1 MIYTITFNPAL
12 DYIVRLDHLKTGT
25 INRTTQEYV
34 LGGGKGINVSI
45 VLNNLG
51 MDTTA
56 LGFIAGFTGEEIV
69 TQLNSFGVKEDFIR
83 LREGLTRINV
93 KVKASDEETEINGRG
108 PIISDDELEALYKQ
122 LDVLTEKDTL
132 ILAGS
137 IPSSLP
143 SDMYELI
150 MERLQHKNIR
160 IVVDATKDLLTRVL
174 PYKPFLIKPNN
185 HELSEIFNRPLSTK
199 EDLVEAAKALQ
210 EKGAQH
216 VLISM
221 AGDGAILVAA
231 DGTVYTSPAPKG
243 TLVNSV
249 GAGDS
254 MVAGFITG
262 FEKTGNLQEAL
273 YWGISSGS
281 ASAYSENLATLAEV
295 EALLS
300 QVRVNQ
306 FYILFASRSTHMQIT
321 DLLKPQSVLLNADPV
336 TKADAIYTLGELM
349 EKGGNLIDKGEYLAA
364 VFAREES
371 GSTGLG
377 DGIATPH
384 AKSTG
389 VKEAGLAAMV
399 VPHGVDFEALD
410 GQPSRLFFMIAAPE
424 GAADTHVEVL
434 SQLAMMVIDPD
445 FKEAL
450 IAAPTVERF
459 LELITAKEQGNF
471 DPSVEGY
478 IKQPE
483 SQETPSIT
491 DAIEAKATEAIE
503 KVAPKIS
510 VDKPHYDVLAVT
522 GCPTGIAH
530 TYMAAESLERKAK
543 EMGISLKVEKN
554 GASGVKD
561 ALTAEEI
568 AHAKCI
574 IVASDRQVE
583 MARFNGKPMIQTKV
597 ANGINK
603 AEELLTEAMAGTAAV
618 YQASAADRE
627 AAEIAAS
634 ASDSVGRQ
642 IYKHLMN
649 GVSHMLPF
657 VIGGGILIAL
667 AFLFD
672 IFDPANPKNFGSG
685 TPLSAFLMQ
694 IGGASFGFMLP
705 VLAGYIAMSI
715 ADRPGLVA
723 GFVGGLLANQ
733 GGSGFL
739 GALIAGFAAGYLV
752 LLVKKLVSG
761 LPQALEGT
769 KPVLFYPVLGVLFI
783 GLAITF
789 VINPPVS
796 ALNHWLMDS
805 LQSMGTTS
813 RVLLGL
819 IFGAMMSVDMGGPV
833 NKAAYVIGT
842 GALATGE
849 YGIMAA
855 VMAGGMVPPLA
866 IALCTTFFPSRFT
879 EAERKSGIT
888 NYIMGLSFITEGA
901 IPFAAADPVRVLP
914 ACIIGAGTA
923 GALSMF
929 FECTLRAPHGG
940 IFVVPTIGN
949 PLLYLASIAIGS
961 VVACFIL
968 ALVKPS
974 LKK

>member
-1 MIYTITFNPAL
+1 M
-12 DYIVRLDHLKTGT
+12 K
-25 INRTTQEYV
+25 
-34 LGGGKGINVSI
+34 
-45 VLNNLG
+45 
-51 MDTTA
+51 
-56 LGFIAGFTGEEIV
+56 
-69 TQLNSFGVKEDFIR
+69 
-83 LREGLTRINV
+83 
-93 KVKASDEETEINGRG
+93 
-108 PIISDDELEALYKQ
+108 
-122 LDVLTEKDTL
+122 
-132 ILAGS
+132 
-137 IPSSLP
+137 
-143 SDMYELI
+143 
-150 MERLQHKNIR
+150 
-160 IVVDATKDLLTRVL
+160 
-174 PYKPFLIKPNN
+174 
-185 HELSEIFNRPLSTK
+185 
-199 EDLVEAAKALQ
+199 
-210 EKGAQH
+210 
-216 VLISM
+216 
-221 AGDGAILVAA
+221 
-231 DGTVYTSPAPKG
+231 
-243 TLVNSV
+243 
-249 GAGDS
+249 
-254 MVAGFITG
+254 
-262 FEKTGNLQEAL
+262 
-273 YWGISSGS
+273 
-281 ASAYSENLATLAEV
+281 
-295 EALLS
+295 
-300 QVRVNQ
+300 
-306 FYILFASRSTHMQIT
+306 IT
-321 DLLKPQSVLLNADPV
+321 DLLKPQSILLNAAPTD
-336 TKADAIYTLGELM
+336 KADAIYTLGDLM
-349 EKGGNLIDKGEYLAA
+349 DKGGNLSDKAEYLKA

-384 AKSTG
+384 AKSAG

-399 VPHGVDFEALD
+399 VPNGVDFEALD

-434 SQLAMMVIDPD
+434 SKLATMVIDPD
-445 FKEAL
+445 FKNAL
-450 IAAPTVERF
+450 IQAATVDRF
-459 LELITAKEQGNF
+459 LELITAKEEGNF

-478 IKQPE
+478 IKTE
-483 SQETPSIT
+483 DEKAPSIT

-503 KVAPKIS
+503 KVVPKVS
-510 VDKPHYDVLAVT
+510 VDNPHYEVLAVT

-530 TYMAAESLERKAK
+530 TYMAAESLERKAN

-554 GASGVKD
+554 GASGIKD

-568 AHAKCI
+568 EHAKCI

-583 MARFNGKPMIQTKV
+583 MARFDGKPMIQTKV

-603 AEELLTEAMAGTAAV
+603 AEELLREAMSGAAPV
-618 YQASAADRE
+618 YHASQSDKDS
-627 AAEIAAS
+627 AES
-634 ASDSVGRQ
+634 AIDAKDSFGRQ

-672 IFDPANPKNFGSG
+672 TFDPANAKNFGSG
-685 TPLSAFLMQ
+685 TPLSAFLMK

-723 GFVGGLLANQ
+723 GFVGGLLASQ

-783 GLAITF
+783 GIAITF
-789 VINPPVS
+789 IINPPVS
-796 ALNHWLMDS
+796 ALNEWLMNS
-805 LQSMGTTS
+805 LQTMGTTS

-819 IFGAMMSVDMGGPV
+819 VFGAMMSVDMGGPV

-901 IPFAAADPVRVLP
+901 IPFAAADPIRVLP
-914 ACIIGAGTA
+914 SCIIGAGTA

-961 VVACFIL
+961 VVACIIL
-968 ALVKPS
+968 AIVKPK

>member
-1 MIYTITFNPAL
+1 M
-12 DYIVRLDHLKTGT
+12 K
-25 INRTTQEYV
+25 
-34 LGGGKGINVSI
+34 
-45 VLNNLG
+45 
-51 MDTTA
+51 
-56 LGFIAGFTGEEIV
+56 
-69 TQLNSFGVKEDFIR
+69 
-83 LREGLTRINV
+83 
-93 KVKASDEETEINGRG
+93 
-108 PIISDDELEALYKQ
+108 
-122 LDVLTEKDTL
+122 
-132 ILAGS
+132 
-137 IPSSLP
+137 
-143 SDMYELI
+143 
-150 MERLQHKNIR
+150 
-160 IVVDATKDLLTRVL
+160 
-174 PYKPFLIKPNN
+174 
-185 HELSEIFNRPLSTK
+185 
-199 EDLVEAAKALQ
+199 
-210 EKGAQH
+210 
-216 VLISM
+216 
-221 AGDGAILVAA
+221 
-231 DGTVYTSPAPKG
+231 
-243 TLVNSV
+243 
-249 GAGDS
+249 
-254 MVAGFITG
+254 
-262 FEKTGNLQEAL
+262 
-273 YWGISSGS
+273 
-281 ASAYSENLATLAEV
+281 
-295 EALLS
+295 
-300 QVRVNQ
+300 
-306 FYILFASRSTHMQIT
+306 IT
-321 DLLKPQSVLLNADPV
+321 DLLKPQSILLNASP
-336 TKADAIYTLGELM
+336 TNKADAIYTLGDLM
-349 EKGGNLIDKGEYLAA
+349 DKGGNLSDKAEYLKA

-384 AKSTG
+384 AKSAG

-399 VPHGVDFEALD
+399 VPNGVDFEALD

-434 SQLAMMVIDPD
+434 SKLATMVIDPD
-445 FKEAL
+445 FKNAL
-450 IAAPTVERF
+450 IQAATVDRF
-459 LELITAKEQGNF
+459 LELIIAKEEGNF

-478 IKQPE
+478 IKTE
-483 SQETPSIT
+483 DEKAPSIT

-503 KVAPKIS
+503 KVIPKVS
-510 VDKPHYDVLAVT
+510 VDNPHYEVLAVT

-554 GASGVKD
+554 GASGIKD

-568 AHAKCI
+568 EHAKCI

-583 MARFNGKPMIQTKV
+583 MARFDGKPMIQTKV

-603 AEELLTEAMAGTAAV
+603 AEELLREAMSGTAPV
-618 YQASAADRE
+618 YHASQADKDSANSAID
-627 AAEIAAS
+627 
-634 ASDSVGRQ
+634 ASDSFGRQ

-672 IFDPANPKNFGSG
+672 TFDPANAKNFGSG
-685 TPLSAFLMQ
+685 TPLSAFLMK

-783 GLAITF
+783 GIAITF
-789 VINPPVS
+789 IINPPVS
-796 ALNHWLMDS
+796 ALNEWLMNS
-805 LQSMGTTS
+805 LQTMGTTS
-813 RVLLGL
+813 HVLLGL
-819 IFGAMMSVDMGGPV
+819 VFGAMMSVDMGGPV

-901 IPFAAADPVRVLP
+901 IPFAAADPIRVLP
-914 ACIIGAGTA
+914 SCIIGAGTA

-961 VVACFIL
+961 IMACIIL
-968 ALVKPS
+968 AIVKPK

>member
-1 MIYTITFNPAL
+1 M
-12 DYIVRLDHLKTGT
+12 K
-25 INRTTQEYV
+25 
-34 LGGGKGINVSI
+34 
-45 VLNNLG
+45 
-51 MDTTA
+51 
-56 LGFIAGFTGEEIV
+56 
-69 TQLNSFGVKEDFIR
+69 
-83 LREGLTRINV
+83 
-93 KVKASDEETEINGRG
+93 
-108 PIISDDELEALYKQ
+108 
-122 LDVLTEKDTL
+122 
-132 ILAGS
+132 
-137 IPSSLP
+137 
-143 SDMYELI
+143 
-150 MERLQHKNIR
+150 
-160 IVVDATKDLLTRVL
+160 
-174 PYKPFLIKPNN
+174 
-185 HELSEIFNRPLSTK
+185 
-199 EDLVEAAKALQ
+199 
-210 EKGAQH
+210 
-216 VLISM
+216 
-221 AGDGAILVAA
+221 
-231 DGTVYTSPAPKG
+231 
-243 TLVNSV
+243 
-249 GAGDS
+249 
-254 MVAGFITG
+254 
-262 FEKTGNLQEAL
+262 
-273 YWGISSGS
+273 
-281 ASAYSENLATLAEV
+281 
-295 EALLS
+295 
-300 QVRVNQ
+300 
-306 FYILFASRSTHMQIT
+306 IT
-321 DLLKPQSVLLNADPV
+321 DLLKPQSILLNAAPV
-336 TKADAIYTLGELM
+336 TKADAIYTLGDLM
-349 EKGGNLIDKGEYLAA
+349 DKSGNLSDKAEYLQA

-399 VPHGVDFEALD
+399 VPNGIDFEALD

-434 SQLAMMVIDPD
+434 SKLATMVIDPD
-445 FKEAL
+445 FKNAL
-450 IAAPTVERF
+450 IQAATVDRF
-459 LELITAKEQGNF
+459 LELITAKEEGNF

-478 IKQPE
+478 IKIADTQNT
-483 SQETPSIT
+483 QNIT
-491 DAIEAKATEAIE
+491 DATEAKATGAIQN
-503 KVAPKIS
+503 VVPNVT
-510 VDKPHYDVLAVT
+510 VDNPHYDVLAVT

-554 GASGVKD
+554 GASGIKD

-568 AHAKCI
+568 EHAKCI

-583 MARFNGKPMIQTKV
+583 IARFDGKPMIQTKV

-603 AEELLTEAMAGTAAV
+603 AEELLREAMSGTAPV
-618 YQASAADRE
+618 YHASQADKDSANSVID
-627 AAEIAAS
+627 
-634 ASDSVGRQ
+634 ASDSFGRQ

-672 IFDPANPKNFGSG
+672 TFDPANAKNFGSG
-685 TPLSAFLMQ
+685 TPLSAFLMK

-783 GLAITF
+783 GIAITF
-789 VINPPVS
+789 IINPPVS
-796 ALNHWLMDS
+796 ALNEWLMTS
-805 LQSMGTTS
+805 LQTMSTTS

-901 IPFAAADPVRVLP
+901 IPFAAADPIRVLP
-914 ACIIGAGTA
+914 SCIIGAGTA

-961 VVACFIL
+961 VVACIIL
-968 ALVKPS
+968 AIVKPK

>member
-1 MIYTITFNPAL
+1 M
-12 DYIVRLDHLKTGT
+12 K
-25 INRTTQEYV
+25 
-34 LGGGKGINVSI
+34 
-45 VLNNLG
+45 
-51 MDTTA
+51 
-56 LGFIAGFTGEEIV
+56 
-69 TQLNSFGVKEDFIR
+69 
-83 LREGLTRINV
+83 
-93 KVKASDEETEINGRG
+93 
-108 PIISDDELEALYKQ
+108 
-122 LDVLTEKDTL
+122 
-132 ILAGS
+132 
-137 IPSSLP
+137 
-143 SDMYELI
+143 
-150 MERLQHKNIR
+150 
-160 IVVDATKDLLTRVL
+160 
-174 PYKPFLIKPNN
+174 
-185 HELSEIFNRPLSTK
+185 
-199 EDLVEAAKALQ
+199 
-210 EKGAQH
+210 
-216 VLISM
+216 
-221 AGDGAILVAA
+221 
-231 DGTVYTSPAPKG
+231 
-243 TLVNSV
+243 
-249 GAGDS
+249 
-254 MVAGFITG
+254 
-262 FEKTGNLQEAL
+262 
-273 YWGISSGS
+273 
-281 ASAYSENLATLAEV
+281 
-295 EALLS
+295 
-300 QVRVNQ
+300 
-306 FYILFASRSTHMQIT
+306 IT
-321 DLLKPQSVLLNADPV
+321 DLLKPQSILLNASP
-336 TKADAIYTLGELM
+336 TNKADAIYTLGDLM
-349 EKGGNLIDKGEYLAA
+349 DKGGNLSDKAEYLEA

-384 AKSTG
+384 AKSAG

-399 VPHGVDFEALD
+399 VPNGVDFEALD

-434 SQLAMMVIDPD
+434 SKLATMVIDPD
-445 FKEAL
+445 FKNAL
-450 IAAPTVERF
+450 IQAATVDRF
-459 LELITAKEQGNF
+459 LELITAKEEGNF
-471 DPSVEGY
+471 DPAVEGY
-478 IKQPE
+478 IKTE
-483 SQETPSIT
+483 DEKAPSIT

-503 KVAPKIS
+503 KVVPKVS
-510 VDKPHYDVLAVT
+510 VDNPHYEVLAVT

-554 GASGVKD
+554 GASGIKD
-561 ALTAEEI
+561 ALTVEEI
-568 AHAKCI
+568 EHAKCI

-583 MARFNGKPMIQTKV
+583 MARFDGKPMIQTKV

-603 AEELLTEAMAGTAAV
+603 AEELLREAMSGTAPV
-618 YQASAADRE
+618 YHASQADKDSANSAID
-627 AAEIAAS
+627 
-634 ASDSVGRQ
+634 ASDSFGRQ

-672 IFDPANPKNFGSG
+672 TFDPANAKNFGSG
-685 TPLSAFLMQ
+685 TPLSAFLMK

-723 GFVGGLLANQ
+723 GFVGGLLASQ

-783 GLAITF
+783 GIAITF
-789 VINPPVS
+789 IINPPVS
-796 ALNHWLMDS
+796 ALNEWLMNS
-805 LQSMGTTS
+805 LQTMGTTS

-819 IFGAMMSVDMGGPV
+819 VFGAMMSVDMGGPV

-901 IPFAAADPVRVLP
+901 IPFAAADPIRVLP
-914 ACIIGAGTA
+914 SCIIGAGTA

-961 VVACFIL
+961 VVACIIL
-968 ALVKPS
+968 AIVKPK

>member
-1 MIYTITFNPAL
+1 M
-12 DYIVRLDHLKTGT
+12 K
-25 INRTTQEYV
+25 
-34 LGGGKGINVSI
+34 
-45 VLNNLG
+45 
-51 MDTTA
+51 
-56 LGFIAGFTGEEIV
+56 
-69 TQLNSFGVKEDFIR
+69 
-83 LREGLTRINV
+83 
-93 KVKASDEETEINGRG
+93 
-108 PIISDDELEALYKQ
+108 
-122 LDVLTEKDTL
+122 
-132 ILAGS
+132 
-137 IPSSLP
+137 
-143 SDMYELI
+143 
-150 MERLQHKNIR
+150 
-160 IVVDATKDLLTRVL
+160 
-174 PYKPFLIKPNN
+174 
-185 HELSEIFNRPLSTK
+185 
-199 EDLVEAAKALQ
+199 
-210 EKGAQH
+210 
-216 VLISM
+216 
-221 AGDGAILVAA
+221 
-231 DGTVYTSPAPKG
+231 
-243 TLVNSV
+243 
-249 GAGDS
+249 
-254 MVAGFITG
+254 
-262 FEKTGNLQEAL
+262 
-273 YWGISSGS
+273 
-281 ASAYSENLATLAEV
+281 
-295 EALLS
+295 
-300 QVRVNQ
+300 
-306 FYILFASRSTHMQIT
+306 IT
-321 DLLKPQSVLLNADPV
+321 DLLKPQSILLNASP
-336 TKADAIYTLGELM
+336 TNKADAIYTLGDLM
-349 EKGGNLIDKGEYLAA
+349 DKGGNLSDKAEYLEA

-384 AKSTG
+384 AKSAG

-399 VPHGVDFEALD
+399 VPNGVDFEALD

-434 SQLAMMVIDPD
+434 SKLATMVIDPD
-445 FKEAL
+445 FKNAL
-450 IAAPTVERF
+450 IQSATVNRF
-459 LELITAKEQGNF
+459 LELITAKEEGNF

-478 IKQPE
+478 IKTE
-483 SQETPSIT
+483 DEKAPSIT

-503 KVAPKIS
+503 KVVPKVS
-510 VDKPHYDVLAVT
+510 VDNPHYEVLAVT

-554 GASGVKD
+554 GASGIKD

-568 AHAKCI
+568 EHAKCI

-583 MARFNGKPMIQTKV
+583 MARFDGKPMIQTKV

-603 AEELLTEAMAGTAAV
+603 AEELLREAMSGAAPV
-618 YQASAADRE
+618 YHASQSDKDS
-627 AAEIAAS
+627 AES
-634 ASDSVGRQ
+634 AIDAKDSFGRQ

-672 IFDPANPKNFGSG
+672 TFDPANAKNFGSG
-685 TPLSAFLMQ
+685 TPLSAFLMK

-723 GFVGGLLANQ
+723 GFVGGLLASQ

-783 GLAITF
+783 GIAITF
-789 VINPPVS
+789 IINPPVS
-796 ALNHWLMDS
+796 ALNEWLMNS
-805 LQSMGTTS
+805 LQTMGTTS
-813 RVLLGL
+813 HVLLGL
-819 IFGAMMSVDMGGPV
+819 VFGAMMSVDMGGPV

-901 IPFAAADPVRVLP
+901 IPFAAADPIRVLP
-914 ACIIGAGTA
+914 SCIIGAGTA

-961 VVACFIL
+961 VVACIIL
-968 ALVKPS
+968 AIVKPK

>member
-1 MIYTITFNPAL
+1 M
-12 DYIVRLDHLKTGT
+12 K
-25 INRTTQEYV
+25 
-34 LGGGKGINVSI
+34 
-45 VLNNLG
+45 
-51 MDTTA
+51 
-56 LGFIAGFTGEEIV
+56 
-69 TQLNSFGVKEDFIR
+69 
-83 LREGLTRINV
+83 
-93 KVKASDEETEINGRG
+93 
-108 PIISDDELEALYKQ
+108 
-122 LDVLTEKDTL
+122 
-132 ILAGS
+132 
-137 IPSSLP
+137 
-143 SDMYELI
+143 
-150 MERLQHKNIR
+150 
-160 IVVDATKDLLTRVL
+160 
-174 PYKPFLIKPNN
+174 
-185 HELSEIFNRPLSTK
+185 
-199 EDLVEAAKALQ
+199 
-210 EKGAQH
+210 
-216 VLISM
+216 
-221 AGDGAILVAA
+221 
-231 DGTVYTSPAPKG
+231 
-243 TLVNSV
+243 
-249 GAGDS
+249 
-254 MVAGFITG
+254 
-262 FEKTGNLQEAL
+262 
-273 YWGISSGS
+273 
-281 ASAYSENLATLAEV
+281 
-295 EALLS
+295 
-300 QVRVNQ
+300 
-306 FYILFASRSTHMQIT
+306 IT
-321 DLLKPQSVLLNADPV
+321 DLLKPQSILLNASP
-336 TKADAIYTLGELM
+336 TNKADAIYTLGDLM
-349 EKGGNLIDKGEYLAA
+349 DKGGNLSDKAEYLKA

-384 AKSTG
+384 AKSAG

-399 VPHGVDFEALD
+399 VPNGVDFEALD

-434 SQLAMMVIDPD
+434 SKLATMVIDPD
-445 FKEAL
+445 FKNAL
-450 IAAPTVERF
+450 IQAATVDRF
-459 LELITAKEQGNF
+459 LELITAKEEGNF

-478 IKQPE
+478 IKTE
-483 SQETPSIT
+483 DEKAPSIT

-503 KVAPKIS
+503 KVVPKVS
-510 VDKPHYDVLAVT
+510 VDNPYYDVLAVT

-554 GASGVKD
+554 GASGIKD

-568 AHAKCI
+568 EHAKCI

-583 MARFNGKPMIQTKV
+583 MARFDGKPMIQTKV

-603 AEELLTEAMAGTAAV
+603 SEELLREAMSNTAPI
-618 YQASAADRE
+618 YHMSQADKDN
-627 AAEIAAS
+627 AAS
-634 ASDSVGRQ
+634 TVDASDSFGRQ

-672 IFDPANPKNFGSG
+672 TFNPTNPSGFGSG
-685 TPLSAFLMQ
+685 TPLSAFLMK

-761 LPQALEGT
+761 LPQSLEGT

-783 GLAITF
+783 GIAITF
-789 VINPPVS
+789 IINPPVS
-796 ALNHWLMDS
+796 ALNEWLMNS
-805 LQSMGTTS
+805 LQTMGTTS

-866 IALCTTFFPSRFT
+866 IALCTTFFPNRFT

-901 IPFAAADPVRVLP
+901 IPFAAADPIRVLP
-914 ACIIGAGTA
+914 SCIIGAGTA

-949 PLLYLASIAIGS
+949 PLMYLASIAIGS
-961 VVACFIL
+961 IIACIIL
-968 ALVKPS
+968 AIVKPR
-974 LKK
+974 LNK

>member
-1 MIYTITFNPAL
+1 M
-12 DYIVRLDHLKTGT
+12 K
-25 INRTTQEYV
+25 
-34 LGGGKGINVSI
+34 
-45 VLNNLG
+45 
-51 MDTTA
+51 
-56 LGFIAGFTGEEIV
+56 
-69 TQLNSFGVKEDFIR
+69 
-83 LREGLTRINV
+83 
-93 KVKASDEETEINGRG
+93 
-108 PIISDDELEALYKQ
+108 
-122 LDVLTEKDTL
+122 
-132 ILAGS
+132 
-137 IPSSLP
+137 
-143 SDMYELI
+143 
-150 MERLQHKNIR
+150 
-160 IVVDATKDLLTRVL
+160 
-174 PYKPFLIKPNN
+174 
-185 HELSEIFNRPLSTK
+185 
-199 EDLVEAAKALQ
+199 
-210 EKGAQH
+210 
-216 VLISM
+216 
-221 AGDGAILVAA
+221 
-231 DGTVYTSPAPKG
+231 
-243 TLVNSV
+243 
-249 GAGDS
+249 
-254 MVAGFITG
+254 
-262 FEKTGNLQEAL
+262 
-273 YWGISSGS
+273 
-281 ASAYSENLATLAEV
+281 
-295 EALLS
+295 
-300 QVRVNQ
+300 
-306 FYILFASRSTHMQIT
+306 IT
-321 DLLKPQSVLLNADPV
+321 DLLKPQSILLNAAPV
-336 TKADAIYTLGELM
+336 TKADAIYILGDLM
-349 EKGGNLIDKGEYLAA
+349 DKSGNLSDKAEYLQA

-399 VPHGVDFEALD
+399 VPNGVDFDALD

-424 GAADTHVEVL
+424 DAADTHIEVL
-434 SQLAMMVIDPD
+434 SKLATMVIDPD
-445 FKEAL
+445 FKNTL
-450 IAAPTVERF
+450 IQATTVDRF
-459 LELITAKEQGNF
+459 LELISAKEKGNF

-478 IKQPE
+478 IKTADAQNAA
-483 SQETPSIT
+483 SIT
-491 DAIEAKATEAIE
+491 EAIEAKATEAIE
-503 KVAPKIS
+503 KVIPKVT
-510 VDKPHYDVLAVT
+510 VDNPHYDVLAVT

-554 GASGVKD
+554 GASGIKD
-561 ALTAEEI
+561 ALSTEEI
-568 AHAKCI
+568 NHAKCI

-603 AEELLTEAMAGTAAV
+603 AEELLREAISGTAPV
-618 YQASAADRE
+618 YHASQSDKD
-627 AAEIAAS
+627 S
-634 ASDSVGRQ
+634 ANSAIDTKDSFGRQ

-672 IFDPANPKNFGSG
+672 TFNPANPSGFGSG
-685 TPLSAFLMQ
+685 TPLSAFLMK

-783 GLAITF
+783 GIAITF
-789 VINPPVS
+789 IINPPVS
-796 ALNHWLMDS
+796 ALNEWLMTS
-805 LQSMGTTS
+805 LQTMGTTS

-901 IPFAAADPVRVLP
+901 IPFAAADPIRVLP
-914 ACIIGAGTA
+914 SCIIGAGTA

-949 PLLYLASIAIGS
+949 PLLYLASIAVGS
-961 VVACFIL
+961 VVACIIL
-968 ALVKPS
+968 AIVKPK

>member
-1 MIYTITFNPAL
+1 M
-12 DYIVRLDHLKTGT
+12 K
-25 INRTTQEYV
+25 
-34 LGGGKGINVSI
+34 
-45 VLNNLG
+45 
-51 MDTTA
+51 
-56 LGFIAGFTGEEIV
+56 
-69 TQLNSFGVKEDFIR
+69 
-83 LREGLTRINV
+83 
-93 KVKASDEETEINGRG
+93 
-108 PIISDDELEALYKQ
+108 
-122 LDVLTEKDTL
+122 
-132 ILAGS
+132 
-137 IPSSLP
+137 
-143 SDMYELI
+143 
-150 MERLQHKNIR
+150 
-160 IVVDATKDLLTRVL
+160 
-174 PYKPFLIKPNN
+174 
-185 HELSEIFNRPLSTK
+185 
-199 EDLVEAAKALQ
+199 
-210 EKGAQH
+210 
-216 VLISM
+216 
-221 AGDGAILVAA
+221 
-231 DGTVYTSPAPKG
+231 
-243 TLVNSV
+243 
-249 GAGDS
+249 
-254 MVAGFITG
+254 
-262 FEKTGNLQEAL
+262 
-273 YWGISSGS
+273 
-281 ASAYSENLATLAEV
+281 
-295 EALLS
+295 
-300 QVRVNQ
+300 
-306 FYILFASRSTHMQIT
+306 IT
-321 DLLKPQSVLLNADPV
+321 DLLKPQSILLNASP
-336 TKADAIYTLGELM
+336 TNKADAIYTLGDLM
-349 EKGGNLIDKGEYLAA
+349 DKGGNLSDKAEYLEA

-384 AKSTG
+384 AKSAG

-399 VPHGVDFEALD
+399 VPNGVDFEALD

-434 SQLAMMVIDPD
+434 SKLATMVIDPD
-445 FKEAL
+445 FKNAL
-450 IAAPTVERF
+450 IQAATVDRF
-459 LELITAKEQGNF
+459 LELITAKEEGNF

-478 IKQPE
+478 IKTE
-483 SQETPSIT
+483 DEKAPSIT

-503 KVAPKIS
+503 KVVPKVS
-510 VDKPHYDVLAVT
+510 VDNPHYEVLAVT

-554 GASGVKD
+554 GASGIKD

-568 AHAKCI
+568 EHAKCI

-583 MARFNGKPMIQTKV
+583 MARFDGKPMIQTKV

-603 AEELLTEAMAGTAAV
+603 AEELLREAMSGTAPV
-618 YQASAADRE
+618 YHASQSDKDS
-627 AAEIAAS
+627 AES
-634 ASDSVGRQ
+634 AIDAKDSFGQQ

-672 IFDPANPKNFGSG
+672 TFDPANAKNFGSG
-685 TPLSAFLMQ
+685 TPLSAFLMK

-761 LPQALEGT
+761 LPPASEGT

-783 GLAITF
+783 GIAITF
-789 VINPPVS
+789 IINPPVS
-796 ALNHWLMDS
+796 ALNEWLMNS
-805 LQSMGTTS
+805 LQTMGTTS

-819 IFGAMMSVDMGGPV
+819 VFGAMMSVDMGGPV

-901 IPFAAADPVRVLP
+901 IPFAAADPIRVLP
-914 ACIIGAGTA
+914 SCIIGAGTA

-961 VVACFIL
+961 VVACIIL
-968 ALVKPS
+968 AIVKPK

>member
-1 MIYTITFNPAL
+1 M
-12 DYIVRLDHLKTGT
+12 K
-25 INRTTQEYV
+25 
-34 LGGGKGINVSI
+34 
-45 VLNNLG
+45 
-51 MDTTA
+51 
-56 LGFIAGFTGEEIV
+56 
-69 TQLNSFGVKEDFIR
+69 
-83 LREGLTRINV
+83 
-93 KVKASDEETEINGRG
+93 
-108 PIISDDELEALYKQ
+108 
-122 LDVLTEKDTL
+122 
-132 ILAGS
+132 
-137 IPSSLP
+137 
-143 SDMYELI
+143 
-150 MERLQHKNIR
+150 
-160 IVVDATKDLLTRVL
+160 
-174 PYKPFLIKPNN
+174 
-185 HELSEIFNRPLSTK
+185 
-199 EDLVEAAKALQ
+199 
-210 EKGAQH
+210 
-216 VLISM
+216 
-221 AGDGAILVAA
+221 
-231 DGTVYTSPAPKG
+231 
-243 TLVNSV
+243 
-249 GAGDS
+249 
-254 MVAGFITG
+254 
-262 FEKTGNLQEAL
+262 
-273 YWGISSGS
+273 
-281 ASAYSENLATLAEV
+281 
-295 EALLS
+295 
-300 QVRVNQ
+300 
-306 FYILFASRSTHMQIT
+306 IT
-321 DLLKPQSVLLNADPV
+321 DLLKPQSILLNASP
-336 TKADAIYTLGELM
+336 TNKADAIYTLGDLM
-349 EKGGNLIDKGEYLAA
+349 DKGGNLSDKAEYLEA

-384 AKSTG
+384 AKSNG

-399 VPHGVDFEALD
+399 VPNGVDFDALD

-434 SQLAMMVIDPD
+434 SKLATMVIDPD
-445 FKEAL
+445 FKNAL
-450 IAAPTVERF
+450 IQSATVDRF
-459 LELITAKEQGNF
+459 LELITAKEEGNF

-478 IKQPE
+478 IKTE
-483 SQETPSIT
+483 DEKAPSIT

-503 KVAPKIS
+503 KVVPKVS
-510 VDKPHYDVLAVT
+510 VDNPYYEVLAVT

-554 GASGVKD
+554 GASGIKD

-568 AHAKCI
+568 EHAKCI

-583 MARFNGKPMIQTKV
+583 MARFDGKPIIQTKV

-603 AEELLTEAMAGTAAV
+603 AEELLREAMSGTAPV
-618 YQASAADRE
+618 YHASQSDKDS
-627 AAEIAAS
+627 AES
-634 ASDSVGRQ
+634 AIDAKDSFGRQ

-672 IFDPANPKNFGSG
+672 TFNPANPSGFGSG
-685 TPLSAFLMQ
+685 TPLSAFLMK

-723 GFVGGLLANQ
+723 GFVGGLLASQ

-783 GLAITF
+783 GIAITF
-789 VINPPVS
+789 IINPPVS
-796 ALNHWLMDS
+796 ALNEWLMNS
-805 LQSMGTTS
+805 LQTMGTTS
-813 RVLLGL
+813 RILLGL
-819 IFGAMMSVDMGGPV
+819 VFGAMMSVDMGGPV

-974 LKK
+974 IKK

>member
-1 MIYTITFNPAL
+1 M
-12 DYIVRLDHLKTGT
+12 K
-25 INRTTQEYV
+25 
-34 LGGGKGINVSI
+34 
-45 VLNNLG
+45 
-51 MDTTA
+51 
-56 LGFIAGFTGEEIV
+56 
-69 TQLNSFGVKEDFIR
+69 
-83 LREGLTRINV
+83 
-93 KVKASDEETEINGRG
+93 
-108 PIISDDELEALYKQ
+108 
-122 LDVLTEKDTL
+122 
-132 ILAGS
+132 
-137 IPSSLP
+137 
-143 SDMYELI
+143 
-150 MERLQHKNIR
+150 
-160 IVVDATKDLLTRVL
+160 
-174 PYKPFLIKPNN
+174 
-185 HELSEIFNRPLSTK
+185 
-199 EDLVEAAKALQ
+199 
-210 EKGAQH
+210 
-216 VLISM
+216 
-221 AGDGAILVAA
+221 
-231 DGTVYTSPAPKG
+231 
-243 TLVNSV
+243 
-249 GAGDS
+249 
-254 MVAGFITG
+254 
-262 FEKTGNLQEAL
+262 
-273 YWGISSGS
+273 
-281 ASAYSENLATLAEV
+281 
-295 EALLS
+295 
-300 QVRVNQ
+300 
-306 FYILFASRSTHMQIT
+306 IT
-321 DLLKPQSVLLNADPV
+321 DLLKSQSILLNASP
-336 TKADAIYTLGELM
+336 TNKADAIYTLGDLM
-349 EKGGNLIDKGEYLAA
+349 DKGGNLSDKAEYLEA

-384 AKSTG
+384 AKSAG

-399 VPHGVDFEALD
+399 VPNGVDFEALD

-434 SQLAMMVIDPD
+434 SKLATMVIDPD
-445 FKEAL
+445 FKNA
-450 IAAPTVERF
+450 IIQAATVDRF
-459 LELITAKEQGNF
+459 LELITAKEEGNF

-478 IKQPE
+478 IKTE
-483 SQETPSIT
+483 DEKAPSIT

-503 KVAPKIS
+503 KVVPKVSI
-510 VDKPHYDVLAVT
+510 DNPHYEVLAVT

-554 GASGVKD
+554 GASGIKD

-568 AHAKCI
+568 EHAKCI

-583 MARFNGKPMIQTKV
+583 MARFDGKPMIQTKV

-603 AEELLTEAMAGTAAV
+603 AEELLREAMSGTAPV
-618 YQASAADRE
+618 YHASQADKDSANSAID
-627 AAEIAAS
+627 
-634 ASDSVGRQ
+634 ASDSFGRQ

-672 IFDPANPKNFGSG
+672 TFDPANAKNFGSG
-685 TPLSAFLMQ
+685 TPLSAFLMK

-723 GFVGGLLANQ
+723 GFVGGLLASQ

-783 GLAITF
+783 GIAITF
-789 VINPPVS
+789 IINPPVS
-796 ALNHWLMDS
+796 ALNEWLMNS
-805 LQSMGTTS
+805 LQTMGTTS

-819 IFGAMMSVDMGGPV
+819 VFGAMMSVDMGGPV

-901 IPFAAADPVRVLP
+901 IPFAAADPIRVLP
-914 ACIIGAGTA
+914 SCIIGAGTA

-961 VVACFIL
+961 VVACIIL
-968 ALVKPS
+968 AIVKPK

>member
-1 MIYTITFNPAL
+1 M
-12 DYIVRLDHLKTGT
+12 K
-25 INRTTQEYV
+25 
-34 LGGGKGINVSI
+34 
-45 VLNNLG
+45 
-51 MDTTA
+51 
-56 LGFIAGFTGEEIV
+56 
-69 TQLNSFGVKEDFIR
+69 
-83 LREGLTRINV
+83 
-93 KVKASDEETEINGRG
+93 
-108 PIISDDELEALYKQ
+108 
-122 LDVLTEKDTL
+122 
-132 ILAGS
+132 
-137 IPSSLP
+137 
-143 SDMYELI
+143 
-150 MERLQHKNIR
+150 
-160 IVVDATKDLLTRVL
+160 
-174 PYKPFLIKPNN
+174 
-185 HELSEIFNRPLSTK
+185 
-199 EDLVEAAKALQ
+199 
-210 EKGAQH
+210 
-216 VLISM
+216 
-221 AGDGAILVAA
+221 
-231 DGTVYTSPAPKG
+231 
-243 TLVNSV
+243 
-249 GAGDS
+249 
-254 MVAGFITG
+254 
-262 FEKTGNLQEAL
+262 
-273 YWGISSGS
+273 
-281 ASAYSENLATLAEV
+281 
-295 EALLS
+295 
-300 QVRVNQ
+300 
-306 FYILFASRSTHMQIT
+306 IT
-321 DLLKPQSVLLNADPV
+321 DLLKPQSILLNASP
-336 TKADAIYTLGELM
+336 TNKADAIYTLGDLM
-349 EKGGNLIDKGEYLAA
+349 DKGGNLSDKAEYLEA

-384 AKSTG
+384 AKSAG

-399 VPHGVDFEALD
+399 VPNGVDFEALD

-434 SQLAMMVIDPD
+434 SKLATMVIDPD
-445 FKEAL
+445 FKNAL
-450 IAAPTVERF
+450 IQSATVNRF
-459 LELITAKEQGNF
+459 LELITAKEEGNF

-478 IKQPE
+478 IKKE
-483 SQETPSIT
+483 DKKAPSIT

-503 KVAPKIS
+503 KVVPKVS
-510 VDKPHYDVLAVT
+510 VDNPHYEVLAVT

-554 GASGVKD
+554 GASGIKD

-568 AHAKCI
+568 EHAKCI

-583 MARFNGKPMIQTKV
+583 MARFDGKPMIQTKV

-603 AEELLTEAMAGTAAV
+603 AEELLREAMSGAAPV
-618 YQASAADRE
+618 YHASQSDKDS
-627 AAEIAAS
+627 AES
-634 ASDSVGRQ
+634 AIDAKDSFGRQ

-672 IFDPANPKNFGSG
+672 TFDPANAKNFGSG
-685 TPLSAFLMQ
+685 TPLSAFLMK

-723 GFVGGLLANQ
+723 GFVGGLLASQ

-783 GLAITF
+783 GIAITF
-789 VINPPVS
+789 IINPPVS
-796 ALNHWLMDS
+796 ALNEWLMNS
-805 LQSMGTTS
+805 LQTMGTTS

-819 IFGAMMSVDMGGPV
+819 VFGAMMSVDMGGPV

-901 IPFAAADPVRVLP
+901 IPFAAADPIRVLP
-914 ACIIGAGTA
+914 SCIIGAGTA

-961 VVACFIL
+961 VVACIIL
-968 ALVKPS
+968 AIVKPK

>member
-1 MIYTITFNPAL
+1 M
-12 DYIVRLDHLKTGT
+12 K
-25 INRTTQEYV
+25 
-34 LGGGKGINVSI
+34 
-45 VLNNLG
+45 
-51 MDTTA
+51 
-56 LGFIAGFTGEEIV
+56 
-69 TQLNSFGVKEDFIR
+69 
-83 LREGLTRINV
+83 
-93 KVKASDEETEINGRG
+93 
-108 PIISDDELEALYKQ
+108 
-122 LDVLTEKDTL
+122 
-132 ILAGS
+132 
-137 IPSSLP
+137 
-143 SDMYELI
+143 
-150 MERLQHKNIR
+150 
-160 IVVDATKDLLTRVL
+160 
-174 PYKPFLIKPNN
+174 
-185 HELSEIFNRPLSTK
+185 
-199 EDLVEAAKALQ
+199 
-210 EKGAQH
+210 
-216 VLISM
+216 
-221 AGDGAILVAA
+221 
-231 DGTVYTSPAPKG
+231 
-243 TLVNSV
+243 
-249 GAGDS
+249 
-254 MVAGFITG
+254 
-262 FEKTGNLQEAL
+262 
-273 YWGISSGS
+273 
-281 ASAYSENLATLAEV
+281 
-295 EALLS
+295 
-300 QVRVNQ
+300 
-306 FYILFASRSTHMQIT
+306 IT
-321 DLLKPQSVLLNADPV
+321 DLLKPQSILLNAAPID
-336 TKADAIYTLGELM
+336 KADAIYTLGDLM
-349 EKGGNLIDKGEYLAA
+349 DKGGNLSNKAEYLEA

-384 AKSTG
+384 AKSNG

-399 VPHGVDFEALD
+399 VPNGVDFEALD
-410 GQPSRLFFMIAAPE
+410 GQPSRLFFMIAVPE

-434 SQLAMMVIDPD
+434 SKLATMVIDPD
-445 FKEAL
+445 FKNAL
-450 IAAPTVERF
+450 IQAATVDRF
-459 LELITAKEQGNF
+459 LELITAKEEGNF

-478 IKQPE
+478 IKTE
-483 SQETPSIT
+483 DKKAPSIT

-503 KVAPKIS
+503 KVVPKVSI
-510 VDKPHYDVLAVT
+510 DNPHYEVLAVT

-554 GASGVKD
+554 GASGIKD

-568 AHAKCI
+568 KHAKCI

-583 MARFNGKPMIQTKV
+583 MARFDGKPMIQTKV

-603 AEELLTEAMAGTAAV
+603 SEELLREAMSNTAPI
-618 YQASAADRE
+618 YHMSQADKDN
-627 AAEIAAS
+627 AAS
-634 ASDSVGRQ
+634 TVDASDSFGRQ

-672 IFDPANPKNFGSG
+672 TFNPTNPSGFGSG
-685 TPLSAFLMQ
+685 TPLSAFLMK

-761 LPQALEGT
+761 LPQSLEGT

-783 GLAITF
+783 GIAITF
-789 VINPPVS
+789 IINPPVS
-796 ALNHWLMDS
+796 ALNEWLMNS
-805 LQSMGTTS
+805 LQTMGTTS

-866 IALCTTFFPSRFT
+866 IALCTTFFPNRFT

-901 IPFAAADPVRVLP
+901 IPFAAADPIRVLP
-914 ACIIGAGTA
+914 SCIIGAGTA

-949 PLLYLASIAIGS
+949 PLMYLASIAIGS
-961 VVACFIL
+961 IIACIIL
-968 ALVKPS
+968 AIVKPR
-974 LKK
+974 LNK

>member
-1 MIYTITFNPAL
+1 
-12 DYIVRLDHLKTGT
+12 
-25 INRTTQEYV
+25 
-34 LGGGKGINVSI
+34 
-45 VLNNLG
+45 
-51 MDTTA
+51 
-56 LGFIAGFTGEEIV
+56 
-69 TQLNSFGVKEDFIR
+69 
-83 LREGLTRINV
+83 
-93 KVKASDEETEINGRG
+93 
-108 PIISDDELEALYKQ
+108 
-122 LDVLTEKDTL
+122 
-132 ILAGS
+132 
-137 IPSSLP
+137 
-143 SDMYELI
+143 
-150 MERLQHKNIR
+150 
-160 IVVDATKDLLTRVL
+160 
-174 PYKPFLIKPNN
+174 
-185 HELSEIFNRPLSTK
+185 
-199 EDLVEAAKALQ
+199 
-210 EKGAQH
+210 
-216 VLISM
+216 
-221 AGDGAILVAA
+221 
-231 DGTVYTSPAPKG
+231 
-243 TLVNSV
+243 
-249 GAGDS
+249 
-254 MVAGFITG
+254 
-262 FEKTGNLQEAL
+262 
-273 YWGISSGS
+273 
-281 ASAYSENLATLAEV
+281 
-295 EALLS
+295 
-300 QVRVNQ
+300 
-306 FYILFASRSTHMQIT
+306 MQIT

-384 AKSTG
+384 AKSAG

-459 LELITAKEQGNF
+459 LELVTAKEQGNF
-471 DPSVEGY
+471 DPSVAGF
-478 IKQPE
+478 IKTAEPQAE
-483 SQETPSIT
+483 EAEVS
-491 DAIEAKATEAIE
+491 DASTAAVAAGTAAAVE
-503 KVAPKIS
+503 KVT
-510 VDKPHYDVLAVT
+510 VDNPHYDVLAVT

-574 IVASDRQVE
+574 IIASDRQVE

-618 YQASAADRE
+618 YQASAADHE
-627 AAEIAAS
+627 AAETAAS

-672 IFDPANPKNFGSG
+672 TLDPVNPKNFGSG
-685 TPLSAFLMQ
+685 NPLSAFLMQ

>member
-1 MIYTITFNPAL
+1 M
-12 DYIVRLDHLKTGT
+12 K
-25 INRTTQEYV
+25 
-34 LGGGKGINVSI
+34 
-45 VLNNLG
+45 
-51 MDTTA
+51 
-56 LGFIAGFTGEEIV
+56 
-69 TQLNSFGVKEDFIR
+69 
-83 LREGLTRINV
+83 
-93 KVKASDEETEINGRG
+93 
-108 PIISDDELEALYKQ
+108 
-122 LDVLTEKDTL
+122 
-132 ILAGS
+132 
-137 IPSSLP
+137 
-143 SDMYELI
+143 
-150 MERLQHKNIR
+150 
-160 IVVDATKDLLTRVL
+160 
-174 PYKPFLIKPNN
+174 
-185 HELSEIFNRPLSTK
+185 
-199 EDLVEAAKALQ
+199 
-210 EKGAQH
+210 
-216 VLISM
+216 
-221 AGDGAILVAA
+221 
-231 DGTVYTSPAPKG
+231 
-243 TLVNSV
+243 
-249 GAGDS
+249 
-254 MVAGFITG
+254 
-262 FEKTGNLQEAL
+262 
-273 YWGISSGS
+273 
-281 ASAYSENLATLAEV
+281 
-295 EALLS
+295 
-300 QVRVNQ
+300 
-306 FYILFASRSTHMQIT
+306 IT
-321 DLLKPQSVLLNADPV
+321 DLLKPQSILLNASP
-336 TKADAIYTLGELM
+336 TNKADAIYTLGDLM
-349 EKGGNLIDKGEYLAA
+349 DKGGNLSDKAEYLEA

-384 AKSTG
+384 AKSAG

-399 VPHGVDFEALD
+399 VPNGVDFEALD

-434 SQLAMMVIDPD
+434 SKLATMVIDPD
-445 FKEAL
+445 FKNAL
-450 IAAPTVERF
+450 IQSATVNRF
-459 LELITAKEQGNF
+459 LELITAKEEGNF

-478 IKQPE
+478 IKKE
-483 SQETPSIT
+483 DEKAPSIT

-503 KVAPKIS
+503 KVVPKVS
-510 VDKPHYDVLAVT
+510 VDNPHYEVLAVT

-554 GASGVKD
+554 GASGIKD

-568 AHAKCI
+568 EHAKCI

-583 MARFNGKPMIQTKV
+583 MARFDGKPMIQTKV

-603 AEELLTEAMAGTAAV
+603 AEELLREAMSGTAPV
-618 YQASAADRE
+618 YHASQADKDSANSAID
-627 AAEIAAS
+627 
-634 ASDSVGRQ
+634 ASDSFGRQ

-672 IFDPANPKNFGSG
+672 TFDPANAKNFGSG
-685 TPLSAFLMQ
+685 TPLSAFLMK

-783 GLAITF
+783 GISITF
-789 VINPPVS
+789 IINPPVS
-796 ALNHWLMDS
+796 ALNEWLMNS
-805 LQSMGTTS
+805 LQTMGTTS

-819 IFGAMMSVDMGGPV
+819 VFGAMMSVDMGGPV

-901 IPFAAADPVRVLP
+901 IPFAAADPIRVLP
-914 ACIIGAGTA
+914 SCIIGAGTA

-949 PLLYLASIAIGS
+949 PLFYLASIAIGS
-961 VVACFIL
+961 VVACIIL
-968 ALVKPS
+968 AIVKPK

>member
-1 MIYTITFNPAL
+1 M
-12 DYIVRLDHLKTGT
+12 K
-25 INRTTQEYV
+25 
-34 LGGGKGINVSI
+34 
-45 VLNNLG
+45 
-51 MDTTA
+51 
-56 LGFIAGFTGEEIV
+56 
-69 TQLNSFGVKEDFIR
+69 
-83 LREGLTRINV
+83 
-93 KVKASDEETEINGRG
+93 
-108 PIISDDELEALYKQ
+108 
-122 LDVLTEKDTL
+122 
-132 ILAGS
+132 
-137 IPSSLP
+137 
-143 SDMYELI
+143 
-150 MERLQHKNIR
+150 
-160 IVVDATKDLLTRVL
+160 
-174 PYKPFLIKPNN
+174 
-185 HELSEIFNRPLSTK
+185 
-199 EDLVEAAKALQ
+199 
-210 EKGAQH
+210 
-216 VLISM
+216 
-221 AGDGAILVAA
+221 
-231 DGTVYTSPAPKG
+231 
-243 TLVNSV
+243 
-249 GAGDS
+249 
-254 MVAGFITG
+254 
-262 FEKTGNLQEAL
+262 
-273 YWGISSGS
+273 
-281 ASAYSENLATLAEV
+281 
-295 EALLS
+295 
-300 QVRVNQ
+300 
-306 FYILFASRSTHMQIT
+306 IT
-321 DLLKPQSVLLNADPV
+321 DLLKPQSILLNASP
-336 TKADAIYTLGELM
+336 TNKADAIYTLGDLM
-349 EKGGNLIDKGEYLAA
+349 DKGGNLSDKAEYLEA

-384 AKSTG
+384 AKSAG

-399 VPHGVDFEALD
+399 VPNGVDFEALD

-434 SQLAMMVIDPD
+434 SKLATMVIDPD
-445 FKEAL
+445 FKNAL
-450 IAAPTVERF
+450 IQAATVNRF
-459 LELITAKEQGNF
+459 LELITAKEDGNF

-478 IKQPE
+478 IKTE
-483 SQETPSIT
+483 DEKAPSIT

-503 KVAPKIS
+503 KVVPKVS
-510 VDKPHYDVLAVT
+510 VDNPHYEVLAVT

-554 GASGVKD
+554 GASGIKD

-568 AHAKCI
+568 EHAKCI

-583 MARFNGKPMIQTKV
+583 MARFDGKPMIQTKV

-603 AEELLTEAMAGTAAV
+603 AEELLREAMSGTAPV
-618 YQASAADRE
+618 YHASQADKDSAN
-627 AAEIAAS
+627 S
-634 ASDSVGRQ
+634 AIDAKDSFGRQ

-672 IFDPANPKNFGSG
+672 TFDPANAKNFGSG
-685 TPLSAFLMQ
+685 TPLSAFLMK

-783 GLAITF
+783 GIAITF
-789 VINPPVS
+789 IINPPVS
-796 ALNHWLMDS
+796 ALNEWLMNS
-805 LQSMGTTS
+805 LQTMGTTS

-819 IFGAMMSVDMGGPV
+819 VFGAMMSVDMGGPV

-901 IPFAAADPVRVLP
+901 IPFAAADPIRVLP
-914 ACIIGAGTA
+914 SCIIGAGTA

-961 VVACFIL
+961 VVACIIL
-968 ALVKPS
+968 AIVKPK

>member
-1 MIYTITFNPAL
+1 M
-12 DYIVRLDHLKTGT
+12 K
-25 INRTTQEYV
+25 
-34 LGGGKGINVSI
+34 
-45 VLNNLG
+45 
-51 MDTTA
+51 
-56 LGFIAGFTGEEIV
+56 
-69 TQLNSFGVKEDFIR
+69 
-83 LREGLTRINV
+83 
-93 KVKASDEETEINGRG
+93 
-108 PIISDDELEALYKQ
+108 
-122 LDVLTEKDTL
+122 
-132 ILAGS
+132 
-137 IPSSLP
+137 
-143 SDMYELI
+143 
-150 MERLQHKNIR
+150 
-160 IVVDATKDLLTRVL
+160 
-174 PYKPFLIKPNN
+174 
-185 HELSEIFNRPLSTK
+185 
-199 EDLVEAAKALQ
+199 
-210 EKGAQH
+210 
-216 VLISM
+216 
-221 AGDGAILVAA
+221 
-231 DGTVYTSPAPKG
+231 
-243 TLVNSV
+243 
-249 GAGDS
+249 
-254 MVAGFITG
+254 
-262 FEKTGNLQEAL
+262 
-273 YWGISSGS
+273 
-281 ASAYSENLATLAEV
+281 
-295 EALLS
+295 
-300 QVRVNQ
+300 
-306 FYILFASRSTHMQIT
+306 IT
-321 DLLKPQSVLLNADPV
+321 DLLKPQSILLNASP
-336 TKADAIYTLGELM
+336 TNKADAIYTLGDLM
-349 EKGGNLIDKGEYLAA
+349 DKGGNLSDKAEYLEA

-384 AKSTG
+384 AKSAG

-399 VPHGVDFEALD
+399 VPNGVDFEALD

-434 SQLAMMVIDPD
+434 SKLATMVIDPD
-445 FKEAL
+445 FKNAL
-450 IAAPTVERF
+450 IQAATVDRF
-459 LELITAKEQGNF
+459 LELITAKEEGNF

-478 IKQPE
+478 IKTE
-483 SQETPSIT
+483 DEKAPSIT

-503 KVAPKIS
+503 KVVPKVS
-510 VDKPHYDVLAVT
+510 VDNPHYEVLAVT

-554 GASGVKD
+554 GASGIKD

-568 AHAKCI
+568 EHAKCI

-583 MARFNGKPMIQTKV
+583 MARFDGKPMIQTKV

-603 AEELLTEAMAGTAAV
+603 AEELLREAMSGAAPV
-618 YQASAADRE
+618 YHASQSDKDS
-627 AAEIAAS
+627 AES
-634 ASDSVGRQ
+634 AIDAKDSFGRQ

-672 IFDPANPKNFGSG
+672 TFDPANAKNFGSG
-685 TPLSAFLMQ
+685 TPLSAFLMK

-783 GLAITF
+783 GIAITF
-789 VINPPVS
+789 IINPPVS
-796 ALNHWLMDS
+796 ALNEWLMNS
-805 LQSMGTTS
+805 LQTMGTTS

-819 IFGAMMSVDMGGPV
+819 VFGAMMSVDMGGPV

-901 IPFAAADPVRVLP
+901 IPFAAADPIRVLP
-914 ACIIGAGTA
+914 SCIIGAGTA
-923 GALSMF
+923 GTLSMF

-961 VVACFIL
+961 VVACIIL
-968 ALVKPS
+968 AIVKPK